1 MNQRTWLIILA
12 IIIVL
17 LGGGAAVLAIRELGK
32 SEAARR
38 LTLIPA
44 ARAALD
50 DLIEDLAKLGV
61 QVFVGSTRRTPTEQ
75 SVAVSSG
82 ASSTQQSWHLLDR
95 AVDLYPID
103 PETGQPDLNGKRTEL
118 FRIMHERA
126 ELHGWRGIAFNADGT
141 KRYLNT
147 SKGRVWDG
155 GHLEFPE
162 GLTWA
167 QAEAVKRSGLA

>member
-1 MNQRTWLIILA
+1 
-12 IIIVL
+12 
-17 LGGGAAVLAIRELGK
+17 
-32 SEAARR
+32 
-38 LTLIPA
+38 
-44 ARAALD
+44 
-50 DLIEDLAKLGV
+50 
-61 QVFVGSTRRTPTEQ
+61 
-75 SVAVSSG
+75 
-82 ASSTQQSWHLLDR
+82 
-95 AVDLYPID
+95 VDLYPID